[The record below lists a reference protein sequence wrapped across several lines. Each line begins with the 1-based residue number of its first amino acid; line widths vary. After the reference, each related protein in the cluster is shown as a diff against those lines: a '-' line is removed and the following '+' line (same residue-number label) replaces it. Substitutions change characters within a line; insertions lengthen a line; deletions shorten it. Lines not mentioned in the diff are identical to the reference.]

1 MISSAKEIDSWI
13 INPVWKYKDGCFLP
27 VDWSVINL
35 SNEAEKIIVALQKSP
50 VQNAS
55 VLLRGSILEQ
65 SKPHFAADI
74 DILILTENLKKMRF
88 NFSVLNKFGR
98 FLDIVCID
106 ISNERDEVLYTLA
119 KTRSLHICGNKF
131 SNGKIKVSK
140 QLLVDHWLK
149 YAPFRLPNILSSV
162 KSRRLSEVKQ
172 IIRTV
177 GVIYFLKYNKF
188 SRDIRTCINWAKDES
203 KEMGEEI
210 EELFKTV
217 SANEPTNF
225 DIRKIKAWLKFNF
238 YSYIDNNL
246 LE

>member
-1 MISSAKEIDSWI
+1 MISSNKKIDSWI
-13 INPVWKYKDGCFLP
+13 INPVWKYKEGYFLP

-35 SNEAEKIIVALQKSP
+35 SNEAEKIIVALQNSP

-55 VLLRGSILEQ
+55 VLLRGSIIEQ

-74 DILILTENLKKMRF
+74 DILILTENLRKLRF
-88 NFSVLNKFGR
+88 DFSALTKFGR

-119 KTRSLHICGNKF
+119 RTRSIHICGNKF

-162 KSRRLSEVKQ
+162 KNRRLSEVKQ
-172 IIRTV
+172 IIRSV
-177 GVIYFLKYNKF
+177 GIIYFLKYNKF
-188 SRDIRTCINWAKDES
+188 SRDIRTCINWAKIES
-203 KEMGEEI
+203 KEIGEEV
-210 EELFKTV
+210 EQLFKTV
-217 SANEPTNF
+217 SSNKQTTF

-238 YSYIDNNL
+238 YSHINNNL
-246 LE
+246 E